1 MNLLSG
7 SPSQNFLNSSF
18 VTYSSGNMNG
28 NPSFNNSSSTGSIPH
43 QTEISGSARSTSPF
57 SRNSPSSFMNS
68 TSMSPVN
75 VMTDDPMELDRFPSP
90 GMNAGSSL
98 NWLDLNMDP
107 ASPSCM
113 NFQGVS
119 PKEQFNSGSNVTNM
133 SGVGGGFNEYNGN
146 NTNNIYTN
154 PHAVYGNQNRSQ
166 TSILYGSS
174 PKPQDGYISLFDLEG
189 GDYWWRAIFL
199 CMAH

>member
-18 VTYSSGNMNG
+18 APYPNG

-43 QTEISGSARSTSPF
+43 QTEITGSTLSTSPF

-90 GMNAGSSL
+90 GMNTGSSL

-113 NFQGVS
+113 SFHGAS
-119 PKEQFNSGSNVTNM
+119 PKEQFNSGSNGTNI
-133 SGVGGGFNEYNGN
+133 SGGNEFNGN
-146 NTNNIYTN
+146 NLNNIYTN

-189 GDYWWRAIFL
+189 GDY
-199 CMAH
+199 